1 MKVFS
6 FITKSENGGAQTV
19 IYELLLA
26 HKALGDSVV
35 VMAYPG
41 GWLEQQT
48 RLLGYIFLPNSK
60 MKKTYNIFCLLQ
72 AGRIFLKAV
81 KEFSCDIKIA
91 KDGKAMNCKAIFGIM
106 GLAVKQGEE
115 VTLTFDGADE
125 DAAYEAISNF
135 MKENL

>member
-1 MKVFS
+1 MKEF
-6 FITKSENGGAQTV
+6 K
-19 IYELLLA
+19 Y
-26 HKALGDSVV
+26 VV
-35 VMAYPG
+35 TDPEGIHARP
-41 GWLEQQT
+41 
-48 RLLGYIFLPNSK
+48 
-60 MKKTYNIFCLLQ
+60 
-72 AGRIFLKAV
+72 AGMLVKAV

-106 GLAVKQGEE
+106 GEE

>member
-1 MKVFS
+1 MKEF
-6 FITKSENGGAQTV
+6 K
-19 IYELLLA
+19 Y
-26 HKALGDSVV
+26 VV
-35 VMAYPG
+35 TDPEGIHARP
-41 GWLEQQT
+41 
-48 RLLGYIFLPNSK
+48 
-60 MKKTYNIFCLLQ
+60 
-72 AGRIFLKAV
+72 AGMLVKAV

-135 MKENL
+135 MKENFLKLRNPF

>member
-1 MKVFS
+1 MKEF
-6 FITKSENGGAQTV
+6 K
-19 IYELLLA
+19 Y
-26 HKALGDSVV
+26 VV
-35 VMAYPG
+35 TDPEGIHARP
-41 GWLEQQT
+41 
-48 RLLGYIFLPNSK
+48 
-60 MKKTYNIFCLLQ
+60 
-72 AGRIFLKAV
+72 AGMLVKAV

-91 KDGKAMNCKAIFGIM
+91 KDGKAMNCIM